1 MKKEAKEK
9 IKTLVEKY
17 EQVRQAGKLKSYTE
31 EETKKDFILPLF
43 KVLGWEVDNKN
54 DVSAEE
60 SIISSGRVDY
70 GFYLND
76 RVKFYVETKKLSV
89 DLHKEEFANQAIRY
103 SWNRG
108 ATWAVLIDFES
119 LKVFNAQDIE
129 KSLADKKFF
138 EIPYTEYL
146 KRFDQLWLLS
156 KEAFKDDLLDKE
168 AEKYGK
174 KLQKISVTSLLYK
187 DLQKCRDILTK
198 HLGQWNPKVDKDLLD
213 EGVQK
218 LLDRLIFIRVAEDRG
233 IEPPILKPMVR
244 EARANAPK
252 KHLYQSMI
260 EKFREFDDIYNSNL
274 FLPHSFEQ
282 WQEYSGAT
290 ERVIDILYGKKG
302 YYEYDFKVMPADVL
316 GSVYENYLGYR
327 LSQAKK
333 KITIARDAKKRKEH
347 GIYYTPNFIVD
358 YIVKST
364 LGPVLDKCKTIHDLK
379 KIKVLDPAC
388 GSGSFLV
395 KALEMINDKYK
406 KFGAKGNTFTKL
418 QILTENI
425 YGVDLDEQAVEIARL
440 NLLINAL
447 DERIKLPLLT
457 HNIKNGNSLIS
468 GTDKELKKYFG
479 KNFRDKKPFN
489 WQEEFPEVFKQGG
502 FDVVIG
508 NPPYLSFYSKQS
520 QKLSSNEMQYYC
532 SSYSILSG
540 ASGTPRLNTIMLFF
554 EKGIQ
559 LLKKDGML
567 GFIFDQEL
575 LDVAAYQK
583 IRKYILFNCNIQE
596 IIHEVC
602 FPEINIDTSLIFL
615 RKNENNAN
623 NNITWLKSLDDQSS
637 YKVPQSVFRAYDNNE
652 FKYSSQHSFLDRI
665 REKTTPLGRIST
677 VRTGMCI
684 TIDDFCS
691 DEKKNNQWHP
701 AVFGSNVDRYSIV
714 WPHGE
719 QIKHLRRRKKYICF
733 SKELEKKV
741 NDKFAKKGSA
751 TVKIIGNE
759 NRFKQPRIFVR
770 QGPSEARIIASYTKD
785 DYYASQ
791 TLHVINQKT
800 LSLKFILGL
809 LNSKL
814 ISYYAKEQKL
824 ILFGGKKRPQIRTKD
839 LAKIPVHIPQGTD
852 EKKIQGQIVGH
863 VDKMLM
869 LNKEIKKT
877 QKNSNKWNSIKS
889 EIGKID
895 KKIDEEIYKLYGLT
909 PEEIKIV
916 GGRKLIKK

>member
-1 MKKEAKEK
+1 MEKEAKEK

-17 EQVRQAGKLKSYTE
+17 EQVRQTGKLRSYTE

-43 KVLGWEVDNKN
+43 KVLGWDVDNKN
-54 DVSAEE
+54 EVSAEE

-108 ATWAVLIDFES
+108 ATWAILTDFES

-174 KLQKISVTSLLYK
+174 KLQKVSVTSLLYK

-198 HLGQWNPKVDKDLLD
+198 YLGQWNPKVDKDLLD

-233 IEPPILKPMVR
+233 IEPLTLKPLVR
-244 EARANAPK
+244 EARANAAK

-302 YYEYDFKVMPADVL
+302 YYEYDFKAMPADVL

-327 LSQAKK
+327 LSQSKK
-333 KITIARDAKKRKEH
+333 KVTVAKDAKKRKEH
-347 GIYYTPNFIVD
+347 GIYYTPSFIVD
-358 YIVKST
+358 YIVKSA
-364 LGPVLDKCKTIHDLK
+364 LGPVLDKCKTVHDLK

-447 DERIKLPLLT
+447 DERLKLPLLT
-457 HNIKNGNSLIS
+457 DNIKNGNSLIS
-468 GTDKELKKYFG
+468 GTDEELKKYFG
-479 KNFRDKKPFN
+479 KKFKEKKPFN
-489 WQEEFPEVFKQGG
+489 WKEKFPKVFQQGG

-508 NPPYLSFYSKQS
+508 NPPYIRVDSLDKTDKDYWKKVFKSTKGKYDLYYLFIERGVDLLKNNGSLGFIVPNKFCVAESGKELRNFIFNSSLIAKFFSVSKIDIFKEAANYPILLFIKKGKPGDKIELGFAKNEEEILSNKFVSYLVDKNHLNLLPAKIIPINIDKNILKIVINLISGHSKLNKCLKISEGLRIPEEYELKKKEKFSIVKQYQFTRYSIIRKGSFISNYNLNKVINNKSERFINS
-520 QKLSSNEMQYYC
+520 QKAKIIIAEDALSITATLDTNKNIPQGGVYFATLIENKLSIKFLLGVLNSKLSSFVYQVLFGGMHMGGGYLRYRTAFLEQLP
-532 SSYSILSG
+532 IKSG
-540 ASGTPRLNTIMLFF
+540 DKEKELKLINLVDKTLKLN
-554 EKGIQ
+554 
-559 LLKKDGML
+559 
-567 GFIFDQEL
+567 
-575 LDVAAYQK
+575 
-583 IRKYILFNCNIQE
+583 
-596 IIHEVC
+596 
-602 FPEINIDTSLIFL
+602 
-615 RKNENNAN
+615 
-623 NNITWLKSLDDQSS
+623 
-637 YKVPQSVFRAYDNNE
+637 
-652 FKYSSQHSFLDRI
+652 
-665 REKTTPLGRIST
+665 
-677 VRTGMCI
+677 
-684 TIDDFCS
+684 
-691 DEKKNNQWHP
+691 
-701 AVFGSNVDRYSIV
+701 
-714 WPHGE
+714 
-719 QIKHLRRRKKYICF
+719 
-733 SKELEKKV
+733 KELEK
-741 NDKFAKKGSA
+741 
-751 TVKIIGNE
+751 
-759 NRFKQPRIFVR
+759 
-770 QGPSEARIIASYTKD
+770 
-785 DYYASQ
+785 
-791 TLHVINQKT
+791 
-800 LSLKFILGL
+800 
-809 LNSKL
+809 
-814 ISYYAKEQKL
+814 
-824 ILFGGKKRPQIRTKD
+824 
-839 LAKIPVHIPQGTD
+839 
-852 EKKIQGQIVGH
+852 
-863 VDKMLM
+863 
-869 LNKEIKKT
+869 T
-877 QKNSNKWNSIKS
+877 QENSNKWNSIKS
-889 EIGKID
+889 EIEKID
-895 KKIDEEIYKLYGLT
+895 KKIDEEVYKLYSLT
-909 PEEIKIV
+909 PEEIKTV
-916 GGRKLIKK
+916 KNFNKEQ